1 MNVHNYLNG
10 KRVAFQEIRHEPS
23 FQASSA
29 AWLLRTPAQQ
39 FAKSVILDVDGAPVM
54 AVVPASCFVDLK
66 KVKKLFHARHCHLAT
81 EDHCHRLFPESEFG
95 AWPPFGSMRHIPT
108 LMDEKLLASRQATF
122 ESDRLS
128 EAILMNIEDFEHVE
142 HPIIAQ
148 ISTTKKFYRNLQDD
162 EREKW

>member
-1 MNVHNYLNG
+1 MNVHDYLNG
-10 KRVAFQEIRHEPS
+10 KRISFQEIRHEPS
-23 FQASSA
+23 FQASNA
-29 AWLLRTPAQQ
+29 ARLLRMPAQQ
-39 FAKSVILDVDGAPVM
+39 FAKSVLLDVDGAPVM

-66 KVKKLFHARHCHLAT
+66 KVKKLFHAHHCHLAS
-81 EDHCHRLFPESEFG
+81 EDHCHRIFPESERG

-142 HPIIAQ
+142 HPIIGQ
-148 ISTTKKFYRNLQDD
+148 ITRTKKIYRDFED
-162 EREKW
+162 ERDM